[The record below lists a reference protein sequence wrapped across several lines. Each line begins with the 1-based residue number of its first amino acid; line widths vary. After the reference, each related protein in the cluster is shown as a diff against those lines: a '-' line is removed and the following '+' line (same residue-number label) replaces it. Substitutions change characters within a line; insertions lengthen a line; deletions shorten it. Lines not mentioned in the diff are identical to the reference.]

1 MIQIHDL
8 CAGYQGWPVLR
19 NVTLD
24 FIPGEILAIL
34 GPNGSG
40 KSTLLKATNG
50 ILPKAG
56 GEILLDNM
64 PLETLTPREIA
75 KKVAYLPQSRAVP
88 NITARRMVLH
98 GRFPY
103 LSYPRHYGKEDW
115 EMVDR
120 ALQWVGAEELGER
133 TLPTLS
139 GGQRQK
145 TYLAMAL
152 AQNTQTI
159 LMDEPTTYLDISCQ
173 IEVMALACR
182 LAGEG
187 KAVVL
192 VLHDLCMALQYAHRI
207 ALLRDGQLVHLGT
220 PEELYLNG
228 AIEDVMGIKLSRIQT
243 KSGWRYFYL

>member
-24 FIPGEILAIL
+24 FMPGEILAIL

-50 ILPKAG
+50 ILPKSG
-56 GEILLDNM
+56 GEILLDDA
-64 PLETLTPREIA
+64 PLETLKPKEIA

-207 ALLRDGQLVHLGT
+207 ALLRDGQIVHLGT

-228 AIEDVMGIKLSRIQT
+228 SIEDVMGIKLSRIQT

>member
-24 FIPGEILAIL
+24 FMPGEILAIL

-50 ILPKAG
+50 ILPKSG
-56 GEILLDNM
+56 GEILLDDV
-64 PLETLTPREIA
+64 PLETLTPKEIA

>member
-50 ILPKAG
+50 ILPKSG

-88 NITARRMVLH
+88 NITARRMVLY

>member
-50 ILPKAG
+50 ILPKSG

-228 AIEDVMGIKLSRIQT
+228 AIEDVMGIKLSRVQT

>member
-24 FIPGEILAIL
+24 FMPGEILAIL

-50 ILPKAG
+50 ILPKSG
-56 GEILLDNM
+56 GEILLDDA
-64 PLETLTPREIA
+64 PLETLKPKEIA

-207 ALLRDGQLVHLGT
+207 ALLRDGQIVHLGT

>member
-24 FIPGEILAIL
+24 FMPGEILAIL

-50 ILPKAG
+50 ILPKSG
-56 GEILLDNM
+56 GEILLDDA
-64 PLETLTPREIA
+64 PLETLKPKEIA

-173 IEVMALACR
+173 IEVMALAYR

-187 KAVVL
+187 KAIVL

-228 AIEDVMGIKLSRIQT
+228 SIEDVMGIKLSRIQT

>member
-24 FIPGEILAIL
+24 FMPGEILAIL

-50 ILPKAG
+50 ILPKSG
-56 GEILLDNM
+56 GEILLDDV
-64 PLETLTPREIA
+64 PLETLTPKEIA

-88 NITARRMVLH
+88 NISARRMVLH

-115 EMVDR
+115 EMADR

-228 AIEDVMGIKLSRIQT
+228 AIEDVMEIKLSRIQT

>member
-24 FIPGEILAIL
+24 FMPGEILAIL

-56 GEILLDNM
+56 GEILLDDA
-64 PLETLTPREIA
+64 PLETLKPKEIA

-187 KAVVL
+187 KAIVL

>member
-1 MIQIHDL
+1 MIQIYDL

-24 FIPGEILAIL
+24 FMPGEILAIL

-50 ILPKAG
+50 ILPKSG
-56 GEILLDNM
+56 GEILLDDV
-64 PLETLTPREIA
+64 PLETLTPKEIA

-88 NITARRMVLH
+88 NISARRMVLH

-228 AIEDVMGIKLSRIQT
+228 SIEDVMGIKLSRIQT

>member
-24 FIPGEILAIL
+24 FMPGEILAIL

-56 GEILLDNM
+56 GEILLDDA
-64 PLETLTPREIA
+64 PLETLKPKEIA

-187 KAVVL
+187 KAIVL

-228 AIEDVMGIKLSRIQT
+228 SIEDVMGIKLSRIQT

>member
-1 MIQIHDL
+1 MIQIYDL
-8 CAGYQGWPVLR
+8 YVGYQGQSVLR
-19 NVTLD
+19 NVTLN
-24 FIPGEILAIL
+24 FKPGEILVIL

-50 ILPKAG
+50 ILQKSS
-56 GEILLDNM
+56 GEILVDDS
-64 PLETLTPREIA
+64 PLETLTAKEIA
-75 KKVAYLPQSRAVP
+75 KKIAYLPQSRSVP

-115 EMVDR
+115 EAVDR
-120 ALQWVGAEELGER
+120 ALHWVGAEELGDR
-133 TLPTLS
+133 TLLTLS

-145 TYLAMAL
+145 IYLAMAL

-159 LMDEPTTYLDISCQ
+159 LMDEPTTYLDINCQ

-182 LAGEG
+182 LAEEG
-187 KAVVL
+187 KSVVL

-207 ALLRDGQLVHLGT
+207 VLLRDGQIIHIGT
-220 PEELYLNG
+220 PEELYLNR
-228 AIEDVMGIKLSRIQT
+228 AIEDVMEIKMGRIQT
-243 KSGWRYFYL
+243 KLGWRYFYR

>member
-24 FIPGEILAIL
+24 FMPGEILAIL

-64 PLETLTPREIA
+64 PLETLTPKEIA

-88 NITARRMVLH
+88 NIMARRMVLH

-207 ALLRDGQLVHLGT
+207 ALFRDGQLVHLGT